1 MATEILQKLLEN
13 DVLTEDTKASIKT
26 ALETVIQEATD
37 KARAEVTEE
46 LTARFA
52 EDFVKERDT
61 LIESVDEM
69 VAKAVEE
76 YTAQAGKSLQEHI
89 ESHKADIE
97 AFRDLEAESA
107 ARLVEARAELV
118 ESTKTDIKVLVEKLD
133 TFLDTAIAEE
143 FEEMRE
149 DLVESQRQ
157 AMGAKIFEGFRAE
170 FEQYYVQ
177 STGIAGKV
185 DQLAE
190 QVKATTAENE
200 SLKESLAAITRTQ
213 TLATVLAP
221 LEGKSRQVMETILTT
236 VATDKLQET
245 YERFIDRVIKEGAAA
260 PEAGQQSE
268 KEIKQVLAES
278 KVDPKTVTLKTG
290 DTPIKK
296 PVVTESVVGLS
307 EADKKRLLQSAGLM

>member
-13 DVLTEDTKASIKT
+13 DVLTEDTKVSIKA
-26 ALETVIQEATD
+26 ALETVIQEAAD

-69 VAKAVEE
+69 VTKAVEE
-76 YTAQAGKSLQEHI
+76 YAATAGKSLHEHI
-89 ESHKADIE
+89 ESHKTDIE
-97 AFRDLEAESA
+97 AFRDLEAEQA
-107 ARLVEARAELV
+107 ARLVEARSQLV
-118 ESTKTDIKVLVEKLD
+118 ESTKADIMTLVEKLD
-133 TFLDTAIAEE
+133 TFLDAAIAEE
-143 FEEMRE
+143 FAEMRE

-157 AMGAKIFEGFRAE
+157 AMGSKIFEGFRAE

-177 STGIAGKV
+177 STGIAGKI

-190 QVKATTAENE
+190 QVKTTTAENAG
-200 SLKESLAAITRTQ
+200 LKESLAAVTRT
-213 TLATVLAP
+213 TTMATVLSP
-221 LEGKSRQVMETILTT
+221 LEGKSRQVMETILAT

-245 YERFIDRVIKEGAAA
+245 YERFIDRVIKEGAGA
-260 PEAGQQSE
+260 PDAGQQSE
-268 KEIKQVLAES
+268 KETKVLAES

-290 DTPIKK
+290 DTAAKK
-296 PVVTESVVGLS
+296 SVVTESAAGLS
-307 EADKKRLLQSAGLM
+307 DADKKRLLQSAGLM

>member
-1 MATEILQKLLEN
+1 MATEILKQLLEN
-13 DVLTEDTKASIKT
+13 DVLTEDTKASIS
-26 ALETVIQEATD
+26 AAVETVIQEATE

-76 YTAQAGKSLQEHI
+76 YTTKAATQLSEHI

-97 AFRDLEAESA
+97 AFRDLEAEQA
-107 ARLVEARAELV
+107 ARLVEARSELV

-133 TFLDTAIAEE
+133 KFLDTAIAEE

-149 DLVESQRQ
+149 ELVESQRQ

-177 STGIAGKV
+177 STGIASKI

-200 SLKESLAAITRTQ
+200 SLKESLAAVTRTQ

-268 KEIKQVLAES
+268 KETKEVLAES

-290 DTPIKK
+290 DTTIKK
-296 PVVTESVVGLS
+296 PVVTESVAGLT
-307 EADKKRLLQSAGLM
+307 EADKKRLLATAGLM

>member
-13 DVLTEDTKASIKT
+13 DVLTEETKTSIKT
-26 ALETVIQEATD
+26 ALETVVQEAVE
-37 KARAEVTEE
+37 KARTEVTEE

-76 YTAQAGKSLQEHI
+76 YTTAAGKSLSEHI
-89 ESHKADIE
+89 ESHKTDIE
-97 AFRDLEAESA
+97 AFRDLEAEQA
-107 ARLVEARAELV
+107 ARLVEARSDLV
-118 ESTKTDIKVLVEKLD
+118 ESTKTDIKNLVEKLD

-143 FEEMRE
+143 FDEMRE

-157 AMGAKIFEGFRAE
+157 AMGSKIFEGFRAE

-177 STGIAGKV
+177 STGIAGKI

-200 SLKESLAAITRTQ
+200 GLKESLAAVTRT
-213 TLATVLAP
+213 TTMATVLAP
-221 LEGKSRQVMETILTT
+221 LEGKSRQVMETILAT

-245 YERFIDRVIKEGAAA
+245 YERFIDRVIKEGAGA
-260 PEAGQQSE
+260 PDAGQQSE
-268 KEIKQVLAES
+268 KETKVLAES

-290 DTPIKK
+290 DTAAKK
-296 PVVTESVVGLS
+296 SVVTESAAGLS
-307 EADKKRLLQSAGLM
+307 DADKKRLLQSAGLM

>member
-26 ALETVIQEATD
+26 ALETVIQEAAD

-76 YTAQAGKSLQEHI
+76 YTAAAGKSLQEHI
-89 ESHKADIE
+89 ESHKTDIE
-97 AFRDLEAESA
+97 AFRDLEAEQA
-107 ARLVEARAELV
+107 ARLVEARSELV
-118 ESTKTDIKVLVEKLD
+118 ESTKTDIKNLVEKLD

-143 FEEMRE
+143 FDEMRE

-177 STGIAGKV
+177 STGIAGKI

-200 SLKESLAAITRTQ
+200 SLKESLAAVTRT
-213 TLATVLAP
+213 TTMATVLAP
-221 LEGKSRQVMETILTT
+221 LEGKSRQVMETILAT

-245 YERFIDRVIKEGAAA
+245 YERFIDRVIKEGAVA
-260 PEAGQQSE
+260 PDAGQQSE
-268 KEIKQVLAES
+268 KETKVLAES

-290 DTPIKK
+290 DTAAKK
-296 PVVTESVVGLS
+296 SVVTESAAGLTD
-307 EADKKRLLQSAGLM
+307 ADKKRLLQSAGLM